1 MQRVV
6 QTHEGEIGVREF
18 IIIAWQSRWLIVA
31 ITLLG
36 VLLGLGS
43 TFVLTKKYTATVLLS
58 PVSNQSSSGLGALGG
73 ALSQLGGVASLAGL
87 SLGSSNSAR
96 SEAIATL
103 QSEALTTQ
111 YIQDNGL
118 LPVLFSDKWDAAHSR
133 WATKTGKAPSL
144 WLGNALFESRVR
156 SVTENA
162 KSGLVSLTITWSD
175 PKMAA
180 AWANGLVQ
188 LTNNYMRN
196 KAIEESRRNIAYL
209 NEQAGRAT
217 IVELRSAIFTLMESE
232 IKKEM
237 MARGSS
243 EYALKVIDPAVPSE
257 VASFPRLLL
266 MVAGGFLIG
275 AILGL
280 LAAAVRFTLRRR
292 GPITI

>member
-1 MQRVV
+1 MSESTVQRVV

-156 SVTENA
+156 SVTEEREIRPRVA
-162 KSGLVSLTITWSD
+162 YDHLVGPENGGRLGQWPRTAYQQLYAEQGD
-175 PKMAA
+175 RRVPAA
-180 AWANGLVQ
+180 
-188 LTNNYMRN
+188 T
-196 KAIEESRRNIAYL
+196 SH
-209 NEQAGRAT
+209 T
-217 IVELRSAIFTLMESE
+217 
-232 IKKEM
+232 
-237 MARGSS
+237 
-243 EYALKVIDPAVPSE
+243 
-257 VASFPRLLL
+257 
-266 MVAGGFLIG
+266 
-275 AILGL
+275 
-280 LAAAVRFTLRRR
+280 
-292 GPITI
+292 